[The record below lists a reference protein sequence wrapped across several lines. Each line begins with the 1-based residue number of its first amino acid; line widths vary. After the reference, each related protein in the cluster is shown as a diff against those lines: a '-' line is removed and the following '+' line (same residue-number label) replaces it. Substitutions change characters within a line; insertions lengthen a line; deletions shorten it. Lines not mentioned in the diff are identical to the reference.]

1 MSVFVFLWKKI
12 LVQRHALSDSY
23 VTTHSCSSTTR
34 AFHSWMP
41 FTNMWKVTNLT
52 QAICLLKSSQTAGKK
67 KFQSKSSAL
76 KLLWIFCVS
85 DVMLQCKKIN
95 EDAEKAIRNAKEA
108 LWNPW
113 LHCVII
119 GFAAASVCERRPKL
133 PCMDRCYCYDL
144 FLLDKARRNEGYLLL
159 KESKSCP
166 GVVTGANCT
175 FCTVFR

>member
-1 MSVFVFLWKKI
+1 MKKDFSSETCTKRLIRYPSLVWQYNTRIPFVNAFYKYVKGNKSNTSHLFVK
-12 LVQRHALSDSY
+12 VQSD
-23 VTTHSCSSTTR
+23 CR
-34 AFHSWMP
+34 
-41 FTNMWKVTNLT
+41 
-52 QAICLLKSSQTAGKK
+52 KK

-113 LHCVII
+113 LHSVII
-119 GFAAASVCERRPKL
+119 GFAAASVCESRPKL